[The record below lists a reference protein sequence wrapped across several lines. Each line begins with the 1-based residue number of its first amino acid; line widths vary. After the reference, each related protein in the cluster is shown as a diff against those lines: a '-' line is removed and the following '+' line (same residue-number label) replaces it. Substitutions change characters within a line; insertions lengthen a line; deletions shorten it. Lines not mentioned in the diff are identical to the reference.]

1 MKALALDMDGTIL
14 DHSGQFSLNLVDTL
28 AELKKRGMHIFF
40 ATGRTSHEII
50 SITPEHCP
58 LDGYVAA
65 SGMGIYVGGEL
76 VDAAAF
82 KPDFVD
88 QMIEAAREREVY
100 YEVHTL
106 ENSSRTLL
114 QDQEYSFAD
123 ISRDQPETM
132 KDFEYRFAQDTMNSE
147 TQWVEEL
154 PFDHVVKLFFFS
166 TDLEKIKDWYY
177 YLKDR
182 QDESDYA
189 LYTTSIHNAEV
200 MLKGRDKATGTA
212 TLLEHFNI
220 SFQDVHVIGDSM
232 NDLPLFEKAGHRTA
246 MKNATDAVK
255 AAADDIT
262 EFTCD
267 EDGLKRYLEETYLK

>member
-14 DHSGQFSLNLVDTL
+14 DHSGQFSLNLVETL
-28 AELKKRGMHIFF
+28 VKIKERDMHIFF

-50 SITPEHCP
+50 SITPEQCP

-65 SGMGIYVGGEL
+65 SGMGIYVGDEL
-76 VDAAAF
+76 VDAASF
-82 KPDFVD
+82 KPEFVQ
-88 QMIEAAREREVY
+88 QMIEDAREREIY

-114 QDQEYSFAD
+114 QDREYSFAD

-147 TQWVEEL
+147 TQWVDEL
-154 PFDHVVKLFFFS
+154 PLDHVVKLFFFS
-166 TDLEKIKDWYY
+166 TDVEKIKRWYD
-177 YLKDR
+177 YLKAR
-182 QDESDYA
+182 QDDSDYA
-189 LYTTSIHNAEV
+189 LYTTSVHNAEI
-200 MLKGRDKATGTA
+200 MLKGRDKATGTG
-212 TLLEHFNI
+212 TLLDHFGI
-220 SFQDVHVIGDSM
+220 GFEDVHVIGDSM
-232 NDLPLFEKAGHRTA
+232 NDLPLFEKAGRRTA
-246 MKNATDAVK
+246 MKNATEAVK

-267 EDGLKRYLEETYLK
+267 EDGLKHYLEETYLK